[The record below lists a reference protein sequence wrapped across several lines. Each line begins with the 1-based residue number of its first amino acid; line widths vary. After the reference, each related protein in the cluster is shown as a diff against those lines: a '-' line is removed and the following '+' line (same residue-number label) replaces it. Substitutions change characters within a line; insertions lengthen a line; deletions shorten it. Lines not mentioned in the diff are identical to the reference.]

1 MSSCCT
7 TGHQWQVMSAL
18 RSLITRAQ
26 GLIHL
31 PKFPG
36 RDAWTDGHEKTTGTF
51 YDVCIRQPGTTSQQ
65 CRTVCLTSSLRWR
78 YPAHAS
84 HGRATKPVRA
94 CDPLH
99 TRPDGGPE
107 RWSPACDNQRAVTA
121 GLLDCLNRSIVDA
134 GRARRQSPHA
144 HAKVLWDPTPPRDG
158 TWPNLPLSTS
168 DAARSSIR
176 RWERSLL
183 PTDPPPIHHQPAL
196 TRSTANQC
204 RLYAFSIDL
213 AGANGSRGG
222 WPFLISSRQLD
233 PTFGGCPK

>member
-18 RSLITRAQ
+18 RSLTTLAQ
-26 GLIHL
+26 GLIHP

-36 RDAWTDGHEKTTGTF
+36 RGAWTDGHEKTTGTF

-99 TRPDGGPE
+99 TRPDGGHE
-107 RWSPACDNQRAVTA
+107 RWSPACGNRRAVTA
-121 GLLDCLNRSIVDA
+121 GLLDCPIRSIVDG

-144 HAKVLWDPTPPRDG
+144 HAKVLWDPAPAARRHLTEPAPEHERRCTIIHPSVG
-158 TWPNLPLSTS
+158 ALSAAHRSTS
-168 DAARSSIR
+168 HPSSACPDQIHSESMSSLRLLHRSGRSQRIP
-176 RWERSLL
+176 RWM
-183 PTDPPPIHHQPAL
+183 
-196 TRSTANQC
+196 
-204 RLYAFSIDL
+204 AF
-213 AGANGSRGG
+213 
-222 WPFLISSRQLD
+222 F
-233 PTFGGCPK
+233 